1 MRIVVLDDNRLGL
14 LRDDL
19 VVDVSDL
26 AGASGADWLPVFRLR
41 AIADFDRRRP
51 RLRESASGGCSSR

>member
-1 MRIVVLDDNRLGL
+1 MRIVVFDDNRLGL

-26 AGASGADWLPVFRLR
+26 VGAGGADWPPVFLLR
-41 AIADFDRRRP
+41 AIADFDRLRP